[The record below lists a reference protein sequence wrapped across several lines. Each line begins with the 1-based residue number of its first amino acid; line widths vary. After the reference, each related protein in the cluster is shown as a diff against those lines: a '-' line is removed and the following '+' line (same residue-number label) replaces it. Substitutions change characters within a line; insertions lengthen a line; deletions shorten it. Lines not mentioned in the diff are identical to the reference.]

1 MEVIAI
7 QKNRWLHCCL
17 FFILSC
23 KQTINNNKNEI
34 ITKVVPIELIKKID
48 SLKSEIRNGDIIT
61 RTGNDFTSEN
71 LRLMNI
77 RDKTYS
83 HCGIAFLEN
92 DTTFVYHA
100 IGGDFNPNQTLK
112 KEMFEN
118 FVNPHENRGF
128 GIYRF
133 NRTEKENLQLK
144 WLCNEYYRIQLP
156 FDMKFDLKTDDKMY
170 CAEFVGKT
178 LELAS
183 DQNLKINRSK
193 IQTFEFI
200 GVDDIIL
207 DNGSHKITSLVYK

>member
-1 MEVIAI
+1 MELISI
-7 QKNRWLHCCL
+7 QKNRWLYCCL

-23 KQTINNNKNEI
+23 KQPLKKFENENKI
-34 ITKVVPIELIKKID
+34 VSIEVIKKID
-48 SLKSEIRNGDIIT
+48 SLKSGLQNGDIVT

-83 HCGIAFLEN
+83 HCGIAFVEN
-92 DTTFVYHA
+92 DTAFVYHA

-112 KEMFEN
+112 KELFET
-118 FVNPHENRGF
+118 FVNPYENRGF

-133 NRTEKENLQLK
+133 NQTEKENLQLK
-144 WLCNEYYRIQLP
+144 WLCNEYYKIKLP
-156 FDMKFDLKTDDKMY
+156 FDMKFDLKSDDKMY

-207 DNGSHKITSLVYK
+207 HNGSHKITSLVYK

>member
-1 MEVIAI
+1 MKLVSI
-7 QKNRWLHCCL
+7 QQNRWLYCCL

-23 KQTINNNKNEI
+23 QKTEEKTKTIIPDVSKEI
-34 ITKVVPIELIKKID
+34 FTKID
-48 SLKSEIRNGDIIT
+48 SLKRDIQNGDIIT

-83 HCGIAFLEN
+83 HCGIAFIEH
-92 DTTFVYHA
+92 DTIFVYHS
-100 IGGDFNPNQTLK
+100 IGGDFNPNQALK
-112 KEMFEN
+112 RETIET
-118 FVNPHENRGF
+118 FVNPVENRGF
-128 GIYRF
+128 GIFRF
-133 NRTEKENLQLK
+133 NQTENENNQLK
-144 WLCNEYYRIQLP
+144 WLCNEFYSIKLP

-183 DQNLKINRSK
+183 NNNIKINRSK

-207 DNGSHKITSLVYK
+207 HNECHKITSLVYK

>member
-1 MEVIAI
+1 MELISI
-7 QKNRWLHCCL
+7 QKNRWLIGCL

-23 KQTINNNKNEI
+23 NQPE
-34 ITKVVPIELIKKID
+34 KKIEKAIYPVSIEISAKIN
-48 SLKSEIRNGDIIT
+48 SLKECVHNGDIIT

-83 HCGIAFLEN
+83 HCGIAFVEN

-112 KEMFEN
+112 KEMFET

-133 NRTEKENLQLK
+133 NQTKKENLQLK
-144 WLCNEYYRIQLP
+144 WLCNEYYNIKLP

-207 DNGSHKITSLVYK
+207 HNGSHKITSLVYK

>member
-1 MEVIAI
+1 MKII
-7 QKNRWLHCCL
+7 SIRKNRWLHCCL

-23 KQTINNNKNEI
+23 KQTIKKNEI
-34 ITKVVPIELIKKID
+34 TTQVVATEIIKKID
-48 SLKSEIRNGDIIT
+48 SLKSQIRNGDIIT

-71 LRLMNI
+71 LRLMNV

-83 HCGIAFLEN
+83 HCGIAFVEN

-112 KEMFEN
+112 REMFET

-133 NRTEKENLQLK
+133 NQTEKENLQLK

-207 DNGSHKITSLVYK
+207 QNGSIKITSLVYK